1 MMGYDGRL
9 TLDAMATLWQYF
21 DVDFRNLLN
30 ADPIGSALCGGN
42 AVEAVARARFAFD
55 AGVKFASHYPA
66 PCANATQVIRN
77 LEEQI
82 LIKAASRP
90 RVSRR
95 HHVGRGFCG
104 IE

>member
-1 MMGYDGRL
+1 
-9 TLDAMATLWQYF
+9 MATLWQYF

-30 ADPIGSALCGGN
+30 ADLIGSALCGEN
-42 AVEAVARARFAFD
+42 AGEAVARARFDFD

-66 PCANATQVIRN
+66 PRANATQVIRN
-77 LEEQI
+77 LEEQF
-82 LIKAASRP
+82 LLRP